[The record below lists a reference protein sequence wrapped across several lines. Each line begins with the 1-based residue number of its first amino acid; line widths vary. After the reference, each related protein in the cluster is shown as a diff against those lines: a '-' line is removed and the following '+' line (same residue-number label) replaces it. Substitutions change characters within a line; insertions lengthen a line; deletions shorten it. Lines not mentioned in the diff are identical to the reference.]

1 MQPLNKRL
9 ILFHLK
15 EAKEQIDAIIQSLEN
30 DPTYEEKFSI
40 GLDFEHAYHHLN
52 TSWNSRYAPEDEVE
66 TIPIFNTRRQFP
78 NDITFD
84 IVPED
89 DLK

>member
-1 MQPLNKRL
+1 MQTLNKRL

-15 EAKEQIDAIIQSLEN
+15 EAQEQIDATIQSLEN

-40 GLDFEHAYHHLN
+40 EVDFQHAYHHLN
-52 TSWNSRYAPEDEVE
+52 TSWNSRHAPEDEVE

-84 IVPED
+84 MLSED
-89 DLK
+89 NLK